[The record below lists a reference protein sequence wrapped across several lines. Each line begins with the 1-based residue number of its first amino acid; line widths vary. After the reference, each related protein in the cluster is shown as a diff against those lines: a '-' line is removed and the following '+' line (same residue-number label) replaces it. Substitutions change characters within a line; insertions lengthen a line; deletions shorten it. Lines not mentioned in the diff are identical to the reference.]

1 MVVAFL
7 ACERSEEVPG
17 VLIRR
22 MFLKRH
28 STFLGFEAFLRTIKA
43 FWARDCV
50 AIFWTETSVCVYTKC
65 HENVLFYFIQYYIL
79 SSLFVYLGLVTSQL
93 LHTLVAVRRWV
104 PKNNVGFFHSSAIVA
119 VYKYSKSYP

>member
-28 STFLGFEAFLRTIKA
+28 STFLGFEAFLRTITFGHFGLEIASPFSGLKLLYVYIQNVMKMYY
-43 FWARDCV
+43 FTLFNI
-50 AIFWTETSVCVYTKC
+50 IFFLLSS
-65 HENVLFYFIQYYIL
+65 YIL
-79 SSLFVYLGLVTSQL
+79 V
-93 LHTLVAVRRWV
+93 
-104 PKNNVGFFHSSAIVA
+104 
-119 VYKYSKSYP
+119 